1 MAGAGTGA
9 ARGRPGI
16 VLLGAVGECRSVAPV
31 RDNGP
36 GAGQR
41 PRYGTMAPVPESGP
55 GTGEWPRCGT
65 MAPVRDS
72 GPGAGQWPRYR
83 RVAPVRD
90 NGPGAG
96 QWPRYG
102 TAAPVRDS
110 GPGAGQRP
118 RCRTMALVRDSG
130 PGTGQWPRYRC
141 TGGKVLGADGS
152 GYRGVRGTGGSQY
165 GGFWVSR
172 HRRIQVIA
180 VPGAR
185 GIRVSVYRGVR
196 GTGGTGVPRSL
207 LGPIKEGVDPTALPE
222 AGNPARANI
231 PAGAGALPGAA
242 VSLVGAQ
249 VTYESVEVPENK
261 RATIPCSAYEFGL
274 KNPRIEWKFQ
284 KGSSL
289 VFLYYQGELMEPYKD
304 RIQFS
309 PSNIVFLTVTRAD
322 TGRYICEVVEDGSKI
337 AKSEVNLIVQVP
349 PSKPVAH
356 VPTSATISSKVVL
369 RCTETDGSPP
379 PTFRWYK
386 DGMLLPTDPKSSP
399 SFRNSS
405 YSLDTATGEL
415 VFQPLSSSDSGDYSC
430 EASNN
435 VGSPQRS
442 DAIHMEASEV
452 NVGGIVAAV
461 VVLLMVLALAAFGI
475 WFAYSRGFFSSESWP
490 PHPPCPP
497 RCPPPLCP
505 PLTPALSS
513 AWEGPW
519 GSTGDWGGGAG
530 GVCSVSHLPIPFSSC
545 STTSKKVI
553 YSQPSHRSQGEFKQT
568 SSFLV

>member
-1 MAGAGTGA
+1 PSPLPQGPADC
-9 ARGRPGI
+9 PDP
-16 VLLGAVGECRSVAPV
+16 LL
-31 RDNGP
+31 
-36 GAGQR
+36 
-41 PRYGTMAPVPESGP
+41 
-55 GTGEWPRCGT
+55 
-65 MAPVRDS
+65 
-72 GPGAGQWPRYR
+72 
-83 RVAPVRD
+83 
-90 NGPGAG
+90 
-96 QWPRYG
+96 
-102 TAAPVRDS
+102 
-110 GPGAGQRP
+110 
-118 RCRTMALVRDSG
+118 
-130 PGTGQWPRYRC
+130 
-141 TGGKVLGADGS
+141 
-152 GYRGVRGTGGSQY
+152 
-165 GGFWVSR
+165 
-172 HRRIQVIA
+172 
-180 VPGAR
+180 
-185 GIRVSVYRGVR
+185 
-196 GTGGTGVPRSL
+196 
-207 LGPIKEGVDPTALPE
+207 
-222 AGNPARANI
+222 
-231 PAGAGALPGAA
+231 LPGSRWIPEPGPCPST

-442 DAIHMEASEV
+442 DAIHMEATEV

-461 VVLLMVLALAAFGI
+461 VVLLMVLALAAFGV
-475 WFAYSRGFFSSESWP
+475 WFAYSRGFFS
-490 PHPPCPP
+490 
-497 RCPPPLCP
+497 
-505 PLTPALSS
+505 TLSS
-513 AWEGPW
+513 IPERKEPLGRHQ
-519 GSTGDWGGGAG
+519 GLGGGGGG
-530 GVCSVSHLPIPFSSC
+530 GVCSVSHLPVPFSSC
-545 STTSKKVI
+545 STTGKKVI